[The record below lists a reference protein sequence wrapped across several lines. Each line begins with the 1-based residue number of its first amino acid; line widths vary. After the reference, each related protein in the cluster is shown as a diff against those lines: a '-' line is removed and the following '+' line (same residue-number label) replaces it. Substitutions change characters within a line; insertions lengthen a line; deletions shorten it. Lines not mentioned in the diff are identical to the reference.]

1 MRSILAI
8 IAAVCL
14 GSSAV
19 AEEVIS
25 EAQINDARKSIV
37 VEVDRRKELA
47 ERDREIDRLK
57 AEIARLRNARP
68 DGDTQLI
75 VAARFIEVSTAKV
88 KPTEF
93 DGMRSV
99 LVPFLDPNL
108 KERPF
113 PRVNSL
119 PIFLCGV
126 EHPLSVQIERWL
138 QDPAKLAKVIGS
150 PTVATLVDKEGFM
163 RLGHEYPITVP
174 LSLGAVT
181 VEHRFYGLQL
191 SFVGSLQP
199 DGRISLEVRPRHSEI
214 DPTRSVTING
224 EEIPGLTVRE
234 CSITTLLRPDQQ
246 FIIGGMTHVRTITT
260 KPARFLQ
267 PAKTAEE
274 ETELLMVVS
283 VNVVP
288 SNPPAP
294 REVAAEPTPTAQR

>member
-1 MRSILAI
+1 MRSFLVALIAI
-8 IAAVCL
+8 CVGAPA
-14 GSSAV
+14 SAQ
-19 AEEVIS
+19 ETFTQ
-25 EAQINDARKSIV
+25 AQIDDVQKAIV
-37 VEVDRRKELA
+37 VEHDSQRKLA
-47 ERDREIDRLK
+47 EKEVEIHRLK
-57 AEIARLRNARP
+57 EEIARLRAGRP
-68 DGDTQLI
+68 DGDTQII

-126 EHPLSVQIERWL
+126 EHPLSLQIERWL
-138 QDPAKLAKVIGS
+138 QDPAKPAKVIGS
-150 PTVATLVDKEGFM
+150 PTVTTLVDKEGFL

-174 LSLGAVT
+174 LSLGATT

-199 DGRISLEVRPRHSEI
+199 DGRISLEVRPKHSEI
-214 DPTRSVTING
+214 DPTRSYTING
-224 EEIPGLTVRE
+224 EQVPGLAVRE
-234 CSITTLLRPDQQ
+234 CELKISMRPDQQ
-246 FIIGGMTHVRTITT
+246 FVIGGMTHVRKITT

-267 PAKTAEE
+267 PAKTADE
-274 ETELLMVVS
+274 ETELLIVIS

-288 SNPPAP
+288 NDPQSP
-294 REVAAEPTPTAQR
+294 REVGAEPTTTSR